1 MFLDI
6 RSAGDL
12 VQTCIEMVN
21 NVLFQKN
28 FSAISSYDI
37 GTVLYSTYKSVPT
50 MLLQY
55 NYEMLLFSILKEK
68 NHCSHKR
75 HLTSFSCFCA

>member
-12 VQTCIEMVN
+12 VQTCIEMVK

-37 GTVLYSTYKSVPT
+37 GTVLYSTVYS
-50 MLLQY
+50 Q
-55 NYEMLLFSILKEK
+55 
-68 NHCSHKR
+68 
-75 HLTSFSCFCA
+75 

>member
-12 VQTCIEMVN
+12 VLTCIEMVN

-37 GTVLYSTYKSVPT
+37 GTVR
-50 MLLQY
+50 LQY
-55 NYEMLLFSILKEK
+55 IANKEQFF
-68 NHCSHKR
+68 
-75 HLTSFSCFCA
+75 LAE